1 MKRIF
6 VALFAVAAL
15 AVSSV
20 AQKSMAWEGYL
31 ADKMCGSKW
40 TGEKGEQR
48 AIKHTK
54 ACALEEG
61 CRASGYGL
69 VTGGK
74 YVKFTDDSEAK
85 DADYLEKTTQE
96 SNIYVKVTGA
106 LEGDKI
112 VVASIEKA
120 EKAAGKSS
128 TKEKME
134 KKGKGMMGSNEGG
147 CSCDCKESKQA
158 MKHGEKGTKDHEC
171 TGDCKDGKHAMKHG
185 EKGHACGED
194 CMKKG

>member
-6 VALFAVAAL
+6 VALCAVAAL

-74 YVKFTDDSEAK
+74 YVKFTDASDAK
-85 DADYLEKTTQE
+85 AAASPTLRLHV
-96 SNIYVKVTGA
+96 IYVWERKPA
-106 LEGDKI
+106 LGEPPVEWFLLTNLPIGTP
-112 VVASIEKA
+112 
-120 EKAAGKSS
+120 SS
-128 TKEKME
+128 PTTTRE
-134 KKGKGMMGSNEGG
+134 
-147 CSCDCKESKQA
+147 
-158 MKHGEKGTKDHEC
+158 
-171 TGDCKDGKHAMKHG
+171 
-185 EKGHACGED
+185 
-194 CMKKG
+194 